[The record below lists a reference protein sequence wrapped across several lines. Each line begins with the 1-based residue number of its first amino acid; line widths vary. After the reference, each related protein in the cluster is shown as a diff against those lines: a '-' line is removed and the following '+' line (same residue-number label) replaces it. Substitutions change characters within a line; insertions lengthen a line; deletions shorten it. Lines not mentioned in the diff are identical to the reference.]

1 MGSEWPTV
9 TLDDISRVGD
19 HGFVDGPFGSNLPAS
34 CYTETGI
41 PVIRGSNLSLGNT
54 RFKGDEFVFVSDETA
69 ERLARSICE
78 PLDII
83 FTKKGTIGQT
93 GLVPED
99 SHPRYLLSSNQMKL
113 SVNREIADPLFVYYY
128 VSSARSQAK
137 IIRDSEATGVPKT
150 NLTYFKSFPIP
161 LPPLLEQRIIA
172 SHLGT
177 LDDKIELNRRMNETL
192 ESMARA
198 LFKSWFVD
206 FDPVIDNALAAGN
219 PIPEPLSARAQTRRD
234 LGTKRKPLPKNIQK
248 LFPNAFV
255 FDEEMG
261 WIPEGWGVSEFGE
274 ILESTIG
281 GDWGKEEEDEK
292 HTLPAVI
299 IRGADIPDVKQGRR
313 GKIPDRW
320 VERKKFNS
328 RELCD
333 GDIVIEVSGGS
344 PARPTGR
351 SVYINQNIIDRLG
364 GQVVPASFCRR
375 FRPKTGLL
383 GLYASL
389 HLEAIYAAGKMWG
402 YQIQSTGIANFQTK
416 TFLKTERVLNPGIE
430 LLEECFARIRPLKD
444 RATSDEQE
452 TLAKLRDTLLPQL
465 LSGELRI
472 PDAEKLLAGSL

>member
-177 LDDKIELNRRMNETL
+177 LDDKIELNCRMNETL
-192 ESMARA
+192 GSMARP

-206 FDPVIDNALAAGN
+206 FDPVIDLSL
-219 PIPEPLSARAQTRRD
+219 IHISEPTR
-234 LGTKRKPLPKNIQK
+234 P
-248 LFPNAFV
+248 
-255 FDEEMG
+255 
-261 WIPEGWGVSEFGE
+261 
-274 ILESTIG
+274 
-281 GDWGKEEEDEK
+281 
-292 HTLPAVI
+292 
-299 IRGADIPDVKQGRR
+299 
-313 GKIPDRW
+313 
-320 VERKKFNS
+320 
-328 RELCD
+328 
-333 GDIVIEVSGGS
+333 
-344 PARPTGR
+344 
-351 SVYINQNIIDRLG
+351 Y
-364 GQVVPASFCRR
+364 
-375 FRPKTGLL
+375 
-383 GLYASL
+383 
-389 HLEAIYAAGKMWG
+389 
-402 YQIQSTGIANFQTK
+402 
-416 TFLKTERVLNPGIE
+416 
-430 LLEECFARIRPLKD
+430 
-444 RATSDEQE
+444 
-452 TLAKLRDTLLPQL
+452 
-465 LSGELRI
+465 
-472 PDAEKLLAGSL
+472 